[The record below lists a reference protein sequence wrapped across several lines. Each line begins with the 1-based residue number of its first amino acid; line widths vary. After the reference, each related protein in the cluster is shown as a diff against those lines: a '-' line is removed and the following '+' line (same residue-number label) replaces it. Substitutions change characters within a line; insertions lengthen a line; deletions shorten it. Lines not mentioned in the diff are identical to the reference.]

1 MMEEVEWLKLPH
13 DLQYKFFEEAERES
27 DRIVDS
33 VIKLQQLISDLK
45 SFILS
50 NIEELGFSDK
60 KVKVAAVDG
69 SRSPRLSE
77 RLGVRYG
84 VFSVGAVVLL
94 GGKRVDEKYQA
105 GQFKRKQAFSQDVSR
120 YFFSLL
126 STYSER
132 KMAVDLLD
140 EVKDGFLII
149 DGSFYGF
156 VYSALGMRKQG
167 LFGDNERDL
176 FNRTLKLTEEL
187 LRSGRVIGV
196 IKRSHT
202 RAIGGFLA
210 LKNRDLVGKA
220 ESPVTIIDKLL
231 LSAIMPEGTLLRYE
245 RITGDDPVYVYTQ
258 LAYMAHRGIWDEDP
272 LKIARDRA
280 YEPYRVMG
288 IEKGAVKKL
297 RRMQVKSHLDAPV
310 CEIEYPVTVPFE
322 DLRTLLGQRNFF
334 NEATGLPFALDMVDS
349 LISLDPR
356 FTDEYVSEVEARALG
371 KIQGKVSAEV
381 LRWFFDLL
389 NPQKST

>member
-1 MMEEVEWLKLPH
+1 MEEIEWLKLPH

-27 DRIVDS
+27 ERIVDAL
-33 VIKLQQLISDLK
+33 IRLQQLISDLK

-50 NIEELGFSDK
+50 NLEELGFCDK
-60 KVKVAAVDG
+60 EMKVAAVDG

-84 VFSVGAVVLL
+84 VFSVGAVILL
-94 GGKRVDEKYQA
+94 GRKRIKEEYQA

-120 YFFSLL
+120 YFLSLL
-126 STYSER
+126 ATYAER
-132 KMAVDLLD
+132 KMAFDLLK
-140 EVKDGFLII
+140 ELEDGFLII

-156 VYSALGMRKQG
+156 IYSALGMRKQG
-167 LFGDNERDL
+167 LFGDQESDL
-176 FNRTLKLTEEL
+176 FNRTCNLTEEL
-187 LRSGRVIGV
+187 IKSGRVIGV

-210 LKNRDLVGKA
+210 LKNRNFVGKA

-231 LSAIMPEGTLLRYE
+231 LSAIMPERTLFRYE

-272 LKIARDRA
+272 IKTARERA
-280 YEPYRVMG
+280 YAPYRAMG
-288 IEKGAVKKL
+288 IGEDVVKKL
-297 RRMQVKSHLDAPV
+297 RRMQVKSHADAPV
-310 CEIEYPVTVPFE
+310 CEIEYPATVSMDE
-322 DLRTLLGQRNFF
+322 LKMLLGQKNFF
-334 NEATGLPFALDMVDS
+334 NEATGLPFALDIVDS

-356 FTDEYVSEVEARALG
+356 FTDEYVSEVEARALNR
-371 KIQGKVSAEV
+371 IQGKVSAEV
-381 LRWFFDLL
+381 MRWFFDLL